1 MQTVLNTIANMSR
14 NTTENNNEAGYYD
27 RSKAFLCDSTF
38 QGKKSLNGNSTIE
51 VGSHCIGYPKV
62 SLIYTSIQYAIAR
75 RIFMAHFDQE

>member
-1 MQTVLNTIANMSR
+1 MTVQKPFRA
-14 NTTENNNEAGYYD
+14 
-27 RSKAFLCDSTF
+27 
-38 QGKKSLNGNSTIE
+38 KKSLNGNSTIE

>member
-1 MQTVLNTIANMSR
+1 MTVQKPFCVTLPFWA
-14 NTTENNNEAGYYD
+14 
-27 RSKAFLCDSTF
+27 
-38 QGKKSLNGNSTIE
+38 KKSLNGNSTIE